1 MTDTVSFWRVAGMSG
16 FVATRGKEPLFY
28 RKKAKNWKNDDGS
41 DWPLRYWKFALK
53 TQEDG
58 QEWCFCDSRRLGR
71 IKLVWPKEGQDITEC
86 EPLSL
91 LGRDP

>member
-1 MTDTVSFWRVAGMSG
+1 MAG
-16 FVATRGKEPLFY
+16 FVSTKGQEPLFY
-28 RKKAKNWKNDDGS
+28 RKKAKNKTNEEGT

-53 TQEDG
+53 MQDG
-58 QEWCFCDSRRLGR
+58 TEWCFCDSRRFGR
-71 IKLVWPKEGQDITEC
+71 ISLVHSGDDKGILDV

>member
-1 MTDTVSFWRVAGMSG
+1 MSG
-16 FVATRGKEPLFY
+16 FVSTRGQEPLFY

-41 DWPLRYWKFALK
+41 DWPLRYWKFAL
-53 TQEDG
+53 TMDDG
-58 QEWCFCDSRRLGR
+58 SEWCFCDSRRLGR
-71 IKLVWPKEGQDITEC
+71 IKLVGEQDKDITEA